1 MTEAT
6 EGSVPVHEGAVIA
19 GRYRVL
25 GRAGH
30 GAMGTVW
37 RAKDERLDRLVAI
50 KQLFPDSPA
59 DPAAAERTR
68 ERTIR
73 EARVTARLRH
83 PHAVVVY
90 DVVEQGAAAY
100 ITMEYLA
107 ARTLTDLLEEHGP
120 LVPEYAAELGAQL
133 ASALAA
139 AHAEGVVH
147 RDISP
152 NNVLVTTDG
161 TAKITDFGVA
171 HARGEGTATGRG
183 LVVGTP
189 AYLAP
194 EVADGEEPGFPS
206 DVYSLGATLY
216 TALEG
221 RPPFGTDENQLALLK
236 RVGSGE
242 ITPPA
247 TSGPVTDAVLRL
259 LRRDPADRPA
269 MAGAARLLTRA
280 TAPGVTPAVPPP
292 AAAEPVPTRRRRR
305 FRVAF
310 AATAVVLTAAAVV
323 AATAIP
329 PGREPANAAAQLAS
343 APSGTPPTGSAG
355 PATGSAGPATA
366 EPTRCAARYQVVKSW
381 NGGFQG
387 LVTVRNS
394 GRAGVRGW
402 TVSWAT
408 PAGTS
413 IDDLWN
419 GRLVRT
425 GATSVIVNAEWNA
438 ELKQGESTT
447 FGFIA
452 LARGGNRG
460 MPVTECRPGE

>member
-1 MTEAT
+1 MFPLTETT
-6 EGSVPVHEGAVIA
+6 EGSAPVHEGAVID

-59 DPAAAERTR
+59 DPASAERTR
-68 ERTIR
+68 DRTVR

-90 DVVEQGAAAY
+90 DVVEEGSGAY
-100 ITMEYLA
+100 ITMEYLPS
-107 ARTLTDLLEEHGP
+107 RTLTELLEERGP
-120 LVPEYAAELGAQL
+120 LVPEYVAELGAQL

-152 NNVLVTTDG
+152 NNVLITTDG
-161 TAKITDFGVA
+161 AAKITDFGAA

-194 EVADGEEPGFPS
+194 EVADGAEPGFPA

-236 RVGSGE
+236 RVGAGAV
-242 ITPPA
+242 TPPV

-259 LRRDPADRPA
+259 LHRDPAARPA

-280 TAPGVTPAVPPP
+280 TVPGVAPVAAPADRAP
-292 AAAEPVPTRRRRR
+292 APARRRRS
-305 FRVAF
+305 RVAF
-310 AATAVVLTAAAVV
+310 AGTALALTAAAVV
-323 AATAIP
+323 AATSLP
-329 PGREPANAAAQLAS
+329 PGREPASAAAQLAS
-343 APSGTPPTGSAG
+343 APSTTPPSKPLASRTTG
-355 PATGSAGPATA
+355 PAG
-366 EPTRCAARYQVVKSW
+366 CAARYQVVKSW

-394 GRAGVRGW
+394 GRAEVTGW

-425 GATSVIVNAEWNA
+425 GATAAIANAEWNA
-438 ELKQGESTT
+438 VLKPGESTT

-460 MPVTECRPGE
+460 MPVTDCRPGE